1 MSAKIATCCY
11 CGTRAALVLKDMP
24 GGRHELACAACGA
37 PLHEMKAIPS
47 AHPPGEVHGTVP
59 ASRVRGTRPPK
70 TGKSK
75 PAKPRKR
82 KRKGGGIAFGAW
94 LLKEVIDEIE
104 DIFD

>member
-70 TGKSK
+70 PG
-75 PAKPRKR
+75 KPRKR

-94 LLKEVIDEIE
+94 LLREVIDEIE